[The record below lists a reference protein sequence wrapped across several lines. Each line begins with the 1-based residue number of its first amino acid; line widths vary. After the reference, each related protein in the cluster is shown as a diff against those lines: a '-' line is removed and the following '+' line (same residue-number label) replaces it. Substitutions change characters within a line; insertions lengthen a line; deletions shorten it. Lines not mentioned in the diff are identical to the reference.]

1 MGEAPA
7 EGSIG
12 NRLRFMP
19 WLGGLCLLTAP
30 AIFLFLVLP
39 ILSDW
44 HGAKHWD
51 PVPATLLSVELETRA
66 MRDGPA
72 YEVVAHY
79 RYRYGGRAWTGERVS
94 LAPGGDRIG
103 NFQRRLAE
111 QLARAGVQG
120 DPVTVYVN
128 PADPAEAVINR
139 DLRYGLLGTYLL
151 FVLLLPVVGTGLLV
165 AARNERA
172 APLDPSPASPDQP
185 WLATAAW
192 ARPTVVSG
200 WRVPLQIAWVAV
212 LCWWLVWGTITVY
225 LRDEILTGGLPGL
238 GVLLADLAGIGML
251 ARVMTLSLG
260 RRRFG
265 RLTLH
270 LDPHPG
276 AIGGDVG
283 GWFDLPLPHDPTHR
297 FLLTLACETVT
308 RIRDGRATFDVQT
321 VWQEQRE
328 FSSVATPDGLTR
340 VAFRFAVP
348 AGLPPSSPPAAGFHR
363 WLLAAR
369 ADLPGFDLVA
379 DFELPVFAT
388 GARSTTAARVT
399 GGLLDGGVR
408 HGRR

>member
-1 MGEAPA
+1 MGESPA
-7 EGSIG
+7 GGPIDSLY
-12 NRLRFMP
+12 RYMP
-19 WLGGLCLLTAP
+19 WLGGLCLLTGP

-39 ILSDW
+39 ILNDW
-44 HGAKHWD
+44 HAAKHWE
-51 PVPATLLSVELETRA
+51 PVPATLLSVELKTRA
-66 MRDGPA
+66 TRDGPA
-72 YEVVAHY
+72 YEVVARY
-79 RYRYGGRAWTGERVS
+79 RYRYGGRERIGERVS
-94 LAPGGDRIG
+94 LAPGGDGIG
-103 NFQRRLAE
+103 DFQRRLAE
-111 QLARAGVQG
+111 ELERAEARG
-120 DPVTVYVN
+120 DPVAVYVN

-165 AARNERA
+165 AARSERVT
-172 APLDPSPASPDQP
+172 PLDPSPASPDRP
-185 WLATAAW
+185 WLANAAW
-192 ARPTVVSG
+192 VRPTVVSG

-212 LCWWLVWGTITVY
+212 LCWWLVWATVSAY
-225 LRDEILTGGLPGL
+225 LREEILAGSVHGLL
-238 GVLLADLAGIGML
+238 VLLADLAGIGML
-251 ARVMTLSLG
+251 AWVATRSLG

-283 GWFDLPLPHDPTHR
+283 GWFDLPLAHDPAHR

-308 RIRDGRATFDVQT
+308 RIREGRATFDVQT

-340 VAFRFAVP
+340 VAFRFVVP
-348 AGLPPSSPPAAGFHR
+348 AGLPPSSLPAAEFHR
-363 WLLAAR
+363 WVLEAR
-369 ADLPGFDLVA
+369 ADLPGFDLIA

-388 GARSTTAARVT
+388 GARSATAARVT
-399 GGLLDGGVR
+399 GGLLEGGVR